1 MQFSAFKSSG
11 DSPSFRFIANRRSTR
26 LILPLLLTLLC
37 GANLS
42 AQQPGG
48 SAELDKQTLHTLLQR
63 IDQLE
68 ARVSQLEAEKQAA
81 GIGAASI
88 APATASTAI
97 VQRNSFVGINPANV
111 QGVGTVQAPAPAPT
125 APSNVPE
132 AGQSQSENS
141 MSERM
146 DFGRTLLRIRGFGD
160 VSLHGDTGKG
170 DTTSFT
176 LGQLNLFVTSD
187 ISDKF
192 KFLSEIVFEGG
203 PDNIYGVTRGTANL
217 ITIDVERY
225 FLQYSHNDYL
235 NLAAGRFHTGIGYY
249 NTAYHHSTWF
259 QTTTDRP
266 FLFNF
271 EDRGGILPIHMVGVS
286 ASGLIPSGRLGLHYV
301 AEVGN
306 NRESRNP
313 VADEP
318 VQNIVDDQNH
328 KAFNIA
334 LFARPEAVRGLQTGF
349 SVYRSVL
356 APVNAARVGETIVA
370 VHTVL
375 ARPRY
380 EWLNEAMMIRHSVIG
395 GSKVYNTPGF
405 YTQVSRQFSYFRPYF
420 RYQYI
425 NAAATEPIFPDIG
438 RRHGPSAGIRY
449 DVDEFVA
456 LKFQYDYTF
465 LRQQDGINALTVQ
478 LGFTF

>member
-1 MQFSAFKSSG
+1 MRFSAFVSSG
-11 DSPSFRFIANRRSTR
+11 DSPSLGFIASRRSMR
-26 LILPLLLTLLC
+26 LILPLLLTLLF

-48 SAELDKQTLHTLLQR
+48 SAELDKQTLQTLLQR

-88 APATASTAI
+88 VSATASTAI
-97 VQRNSFVGINPANV
+97 VQRNSFAGINPTNV
-111 QGVGTVQAPAPAPT
+111 QGVGTAQAPAPAP
-125 APSNVPE
+125 APPPNVPE
-132 AGQSQSENS
+132 SGQSQSENS

-146 DFGRTLLRIRGFGD
+146 DIGRTLLRIRGFGD

-203 PDNIYGVTRGTANL
+203 PDNIYGVTRGTANF

-225 FLQYSHNDYL
+225 FLQYSYNDYL

-271 EDRGGILPIHMVGVS
+271 EDRGGVLPVHMVGVS

-306 NRESRNP
+306 NRESRMTRTTRRLTSRCLP
-313 VADEP
+313 DPKRCEGC
-318 VQNIVDDQNH
+318 
-328 KAFNIA
+328 K
-334 LFARPEAVRGLQTGF
+334 
-349 SVYRSVL
+349 
-356 APVNAARVGETIVA
+356 
-370 VHTVL
+370 
-375 ARPRY
+375 
-380 EWLNEAMMIRHSVIG
+380 
-395 GSKVYNTPGF
+395 PGF
-405 YTQVSRQFSYFRPYF
+405 RYIEAFWRRQTQP
-420 RYQYI
+420 
-425 NAAATEPIFPDIG
+425 E
-438 RRHGPSAGIRY
+438 
-449 DVDEFVA
+449 
-456 LKFQYDYTF
+456 
-465 LRQQDGINALTVQ
+465 
-478 LGFTF
+478 